1 MIITAARSGS
11 RPKAVGFR
19 RVLALALAVACC
31 AVAGCSRHAVPTP
44 EDMRADWSVRVHR
57 AIADP
62 ARAERVTALAWQLV
76 DGQQAL
82 ARELNA
88 TADRMAA
95 LNTDHAASKEAY
107 LALYEEFASRQRVAQ
122 MNLKDQIL
130 TMRRETSAEEWK
142 AITR

>member
-1 MIITAARSGS
+1 MMIDATRLQSAPTAGRSI
-11 RPKAVGFR
+11 

-44 EDMRADWSVRVHR
+44 EDMHADWSVRVHR

-62 ARAERVTALAWQLV
+62 ARAERVTALARQLV
-76 DGQQAL
+76 DGQQTL
-82 ARELNA
+82 ARDLSA

-122 MNLKDQIL
+122 LNLKDQIL
-130 TMRRETSAEEWK
+130 AMRRETSAEEWK